1 MSLIIAICSLL
12 FEQKTPFLAIT
23 LFNYDFTV
31 FVLCIVFGVLLDID
45 HILDYRLNEGNPF
58 RSLKSQFEK
67 GRMYVI
73 FHGVEGAI
81 LLVILANIWPFLL
94 FPAISYACHILMDI
108 YYNGVSFQAYFYI
121 VRLGRKRKIS
131 KMEQD
136 V

>member
-1 MSLIIAICSLL
+1 M
-12 FEQKTPFLAIT
+12 

-94 FPAISYACHILMDI
+94 FPAISYSCHILMDI